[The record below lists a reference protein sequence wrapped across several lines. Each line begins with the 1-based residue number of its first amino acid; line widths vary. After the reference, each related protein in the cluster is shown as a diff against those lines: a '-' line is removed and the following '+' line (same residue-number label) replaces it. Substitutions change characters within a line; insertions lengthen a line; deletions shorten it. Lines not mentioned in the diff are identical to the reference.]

1 MSPYLQ
7 TRALSPLEQAYLYC
21 VGSMK
26 VVALPPQPEAPERRR
41 GAGRPAGAK
50 GAGDYGG
57 VRKVAIGFV
66 DGDFGD
72 APLGEVA
79 DARRINRESLKAAVW
94 RVRKEREGAA

>member
-1 MSPYLQ
+1 MSPHLQ
-7 TRALSPLEQAYLYC
+7 TRALSTLEQAFLYV

-26 VVALPPQPEAPERRR
+26 VVAPPSEPAERRR
-41 GAGRPAGAK
+41 GAGRPPGSKVGA
-50 GAGDYGG
+50 DYGG

-94 RVRKEREGAA
+94 RVRKEREVAV